1 MKAKPGFVLR
11 TIADDYMLMPVDQ
24 KIGEYKAAVLLNRL
38 SAFVWEKMQEETSR
52 EELLSAVLGQFEV
65 EEAEA
70 AADLDAL
77 LDQLNQLDLID
88 NQGE

>member
-11 TIADDYMLMPVDQ
+11 TIADEYMLMPVDQ
-24 KIGEYKAAVLLNRL
+24 KIGEYKGMVLLNRL

-70 AADLDAL
+70 SEDLDTL
-77 LDQLNQLDLID
+77 LEKLK
-88 NQGE
+88 